1 MPLAITPMD
10 PHAGVVT
17 ENPPQYTPPPGA
29 PETAPQARPPYP
41 PAGSPPLGGFPPAA
55 PVEVEPPE
63 GWRAAYLKARQRSN
77 IFMIATIGLAIT
89 TLFAGM
95 LALGFGAWG
104 LTNSWG
110 SGGTRGQGPMQG
122 DRGPYAGREPGQA
135 RGQQLAQRFFNPDGS
150 LNQAQVDRLK
160 ARIARGD
167 GPDSTQLKALLDRA
181 VAAGT
186 ITPQQAA
193 SLIAAVGAG
202 TPTPSPTT
210 TKATPTPTAV
220 P

>member
-1 MPLAITPMD
+1 MPLAIAP
-10 PHAGVVT
+10 PGAHAGVVT
-17 ENPPQYTPPPGA
+17 ENQPQYTPPPG
-29 PETAPQARPPYP
+29 TAVSTPQARPAFP
-41 PAGSPPLGGFPPAA
+41 PAGSPPVGGFNPTTPG
-55 PVEVEPPE
+55 EVEPPE
-63 GWRAAYLKARQRSN
+63 GWRAAYLKARQRST

-110 SGGTRGQGPMQG
+110 SGGSRGQGSMQG
-122 DRGPYAGREPGQA
+122 DRDPYAGRDQGQT
-135 RGQQLAQRFFNPDGS
+135 RGQRLAQRFFNPDGS
-150 LNQAQVDRLK
+150 LNQAQVERLK
-160 ARIARGD
+160 TRMARGD
-167 GPDSTQLKALLDRA
+167 GPDATQLKALLDRA

-193 SLIAAVGAG
+193 SLIAAVGVA
-202 TPTPSPTT
+202 TPTPAPSAP
-210 TKATPTPTAV
+210 KATPTPTAV